1 MPDAGR
7 PVRFAL
13 AGVRHFQFTHRTVDD
28 LNASRWALRAQHA
41 ADHHTVNAPL

>member
-13 AGVRHFQFTHRTVDD
+13 ADFQFTHRTVDD